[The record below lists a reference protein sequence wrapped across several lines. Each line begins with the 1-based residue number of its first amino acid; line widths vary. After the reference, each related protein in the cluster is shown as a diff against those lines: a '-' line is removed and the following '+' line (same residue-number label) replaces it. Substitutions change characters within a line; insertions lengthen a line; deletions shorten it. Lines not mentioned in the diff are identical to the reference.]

1 MFPVFGGLESHGD
14 VAFGAVSR
22 KRAAL
27 RYADLRRTQGGGG
40 GGGGGAYIYVPPQ
53 RVWFWGHSTTGAGAC
68 EREKKNRLIAG

>member
-40 GGGGGAYIYVPPQ
+40 GGGGCIYLCAAPKGMVLGP
-53 RVWFWGHSTTGAGAC
+53 
-68 EREKKNRLIAG
+68 

>member
-40 GGGGGAYIYVPPQ
+40 GGGGVHISMCRPKGYGFGAIVLREQ
-53 RVWFWGHSTTGAGAC
+53 ERVNV
-68 EREKKNRLIAG
+68 KKKIA